1 MRAAIP
7 GAELVV
13 VPRAGHSAPIENP
26 EAVTAA
32 LEQLLARVSVRP

>member
-13 VPRAGHSAPIENP
+13 VPRAGHSSPIENP
-26 EAVTAA
+26 EAVSAA
-32 LEQLLARVSVRP
+32 LEEPLARASVRP